1 MCLNPITILWCV
13 HYPTRIPIQRS
24 IKVGC
29 MELCG
34 GVHTAQRQRSTQI
47 PIEVCVDLSV
57 SVSVSVAVSVS
68 VSGSGNAPL
77 IHLAHNKTVVFTV
90 N

>member
-1 MCLNPITILWCV
+1 MVCS

-34 GVHTAQRQRSTQI
+34 GVHTAQRQTSTQI